1 MHLHLSAI
9 LLQQAQGRAP
19 GAGPGLFDLVVL
31 LGPLLLIF
39 YFLILR
45 PQEKRRREQAA
56 MLKSLERG
64 DSVITSGGLHG
75 KVVGLTD
82 DVLTVEIASLKGGE
96 RVRVKLQRSRVEE
109 VVKAKKGDDQK

>member
-56 MLKSLERG
+56 MLKVRALPRFLLTTGTAVSAPLNP
-64 DSVITSGGLHG
+64 VTSP
-75 KVVGLTD
+75 
-82 DVLTVEIASLKGGE
+82 
-96 RVRVKLQRSRVEE
+96 
-109 VVKAKKGDDQK
+109 